1 MMIWMDD
8 GTLRFEAVE
17 LLRANTPTPSGRVYS
32 TDVIRRM
39 FREALEAKPLLV
51 TMDAKYN
58 YDPGVIKL
66 ADAVG
71 IIESVTISED
81 GVVTGKGRML
91 DTHKGRTVIDH
102 LRALAGIGGGPY
114 RSRPTKIE
122 MGMSVM
128 AMGTVDEDGTV
139 RDARL
144 TGVEL
149 IEQK

>member
-1 MMIWMDD
+1 MIWMDD

-17 LLRANTPTPSGRVYS
+17 LLRANTPTPSGRVYP
-32 TDVIRRM
+32 TDLVRKM
-39 FREALEAKPLLV
+39 FAEALEANPLLV
-51 TMDAKYN
+51 TMDALDN
-58 YDPGVIKL
+58 PDPGVVQL
-66 ADAVG
+66 ANAVG
-71 IIESVTISED
+71 IIESVVISKD
-81 GVVTGKGRML
+81 GVVTGNGRML
-91 DTHKGRTVIDH
+91 DTRKGRPVIDH
-102 LRALAGIGGGPY
+102 LRALAGITGGPY

-144 TGVEL
+144 AGVEL